1 MKRIELNV
9 TGMTCDHCVSTVKG
23 ALEGIEGVT
32 DVGVSLEKAMAW
44 LNASSGVSPDEL
56 VGAVENAGY
65 HATVPTGAEA
75 PLSASK
81 HAKELVIIGG
91 GAAAFAAAN
100 RANQLRKKT
109 LLINDKNIL
118 PLGGTCV
125 NVGCVPSKI
134 MLHQGAEYY
143 YPARSRFRAIS
154 MQGNADFVE
163 ALRETRDMVKGFQTK
178 NYLNVIEKQQYVDYK
193 EGHATFKDSH
203 TVMVGDE
210 EFESENIL
218 IATGASTF
226 IPPVKG
232 IEDVEYLT
240 NRTVFNLEKKPESI
254 IIFGGGPEAMEFSQ
268 IFHHF
273 GIKVTVLQRSDRV
286 LTKFDEM
293 VARELQ
299 KYLREEG
306 ITIFTGTSVKEAK
319 RADEGVML
327 LVDIKG
333 KGEQKIN
340 AENLLIAAGLKA
352 NTDKLEIAN
361 SGVELDE
368 KGFIKVNNQLQT
380 SQRHIYA
387 AGDVTGLMPLET
399 VAAKQGNIATL
410 NMLENSGKTINYLE
424 IPQAVF
430 TSPEVAS
437 VGMTE
442 GEYMEKYNVCLCR
455 TISFEHVEKAAA
467 IKDTRGLIRMVVDP
481 ETKQV
486 IGVQIVGSMA
496 ADIITTA
503 TYAIKNKMT
512 IYDIRD
518 TVHVFPTLSEVIKKV
533 AQSFDQNLD
542 DMACCVE

>member
-1 MKRIELNV
+1 
-9 TGMTCDHCVSTVKG
+9 MTVFD
-23 ALEGIEGVT
+23 LI
-32 DVGVSLEKAMAW
+32 
-44 LNASSGVSPDEL
+44 
-56 VGAVENAGY
+56 
-65 HATVPTGAEA
+65 
-75 PLSASK
+75 
-81 HAKELVIIGG
+81 IIGG

-100 RANQLRKKT
+100 RANQLKKRT

-134 MLHQGAEYY
+134 MLHQGQEYY
-143 YPARSRFRAIS
+143 YSARSRFRAIS
-154 MQGNADFVE
+154 MKGEVNFAE
-163 ALRETRDMVKGFQTK
+163 ALKETREMVQGFQAK
-178 NYLNVIEKQQYVDYK
+178 NYINVIEKQKYVDFR
-193 EGHATFKDSH
+193 EGRATFKDPH
-203 TVMVGDE
+203 TIKVGTE
-210 EFESENIL
+210 EYKGENIL
-218 IATGASTF
+218 IAAGACTF

-232 IEDVEYLT
+232 IEDIDYLT
-240 NRTVFNLEKKPESI
+240 NKTVFNLDEKPNSI
-254 IIFGGGPEAMEFSQ
+254 IVFGGGPEAMEFAQ

-273 GIKVTVLQRSDRV
+273 GISVTVLQRSDRI
-286 LTKFDEM
+286 LTKLDEM

-299 KYLREEG
+299 RHLEDEG
-306 ITIFTGTSVKEAK
+306 IRIITGTSVREAK
-319 RADEGVML
+319 KLNGGVE
-327 LVDIKG
+327 LVIDIKG
-333 KGEQKIN
+333 KGEQHIN
-340 AENLLIAAGLKA
+340 AERLLVAAGLKA
-352 NTDKLEIAN
+352 NTGGLDIDN
-361 SGVELDE
+361 SGVKLDE
-368 KGFIKVNNQLQT
+368 KGFIKINDQLQT
-380 SQRHIYA
+380 SQVHIYA

-399 VAAKQGNIATL
+399 VAAKQGNIAVL
-410 NMLENSGKTINYLE
+410 NIFENARKTINYLE

-442 GEYMEKYNVCLCR
+442 DEYMEKYNICLCR

-481 ETKQV
+481 KTKQV
-486 IGVQIVGSMA
+486 VGVHIIGPMA

-533 AQSFDQNLD
+533 AQSFEQNLD